1 MCYPAPLQTK
11 AKSSQSPS
19 LPWPVSPQDAD
30 GVYVVSRTR
39 ENTKVADARIV
50 QASLLPLYSQVT
62 ALQAAPIL
70 RHACFASANE
80 YDVLWPEAYLVSI
93 MSRMRE
99 RTHCLGMSRHSPVPK
114 CSLLHPKGMG
124 QLVLRHVCGQI

>member
-39 ENTKVADARIV
+39 EYTKVADARIV
-50 QASLLPLYSQVT
+50 QASSLPLYSQVT

-93 MSRMRE
+93 MGERM
-99 RTHCLGMSRHSPVPK
+99 HCLGMSGSVPK
-114 CSLLHPKGMG
+114 FKFSLLHPKGMG